1 MARVLRTDD
10 SIAPLF
16 LRLGLG
22 SYAMLFGGTC
32 LAVSGMAE
40 GAPSIAEPLA
50 QILLVPVFLSI
61 PVIVVLTLGGLLLVL
76 GWFVRAIAS
85 LTALAMVLPRLCS
98 ETGLLWSDEGWAFFT
113 ERIGFYLLALA
124 AGIALSITGGGRLS
138 ADRMLIKQ

>member
-1 MARVLRTDD
+1 VLRTDD
-10 SIAPLF
+10 SSAPLF

-22 SYAMLFGGTC
+22 SAAMLLGGTLLVYSC
-32 LAVSGMAE
+32 MGEGPPTSISERLA
-40 GAPSIAEPLA
+40 PIF
-50 QILLVPVFLSI
+50 LVPVFLSI

-85 LTALAMVLPRLCS
+85 LTALVMVPRLCS
-98 ETGLLWSDEGWAFFT
+98 ETGLLWSDEGWAFSP